1 MLYKRYAGS
10 FVNCKGQT
18 WRVEIWQANNVPF
31 SSVGDLTFDADTP
44 LELEWE
50 EREKYETTCGA
61 TLTINIVSPAD
72 RTFTDLFQI
81 SPGNVMAHVYLDDA
95 LFWVGGLDCETYE
108 EPYQSEKDYTVTLTF
123 TDFGHMQRLK
133 YGETGGIKS
142 VRHYIDYCLE
152 QVGLSAVPVEVL
164 TSLEWNDSVLWEEE
178 WKKCDLTKLYVDAAN
193 FYDEDGEASTL
204 DEVLNGVLQPIALRI
219 VQRAGKIMVYD
230 LNALRN
236 NPPKVEEITWDAT
249 EQTLSV
255 DKLAQAAVVKFSPYT
270 GGDLLSDN
278 SVTIDQDRLT
288 GVGSV
293 YNKFAPGFITYEI
306 SKFFHSASDSVATGL
321 TQKHADAHYFK
332 MVKTGNGGETCEGLA
347 WLALTHCLPRN
358 NLTFNGQK
366 SPLPKGP
373 YAYEEVIKNENVI
386 TRAFNDLTGTSDE
399 VLMRFP
405 RVYCPAAQHQVSEDV
420 LRSYIRLTME
430 MMIDPRLNPFAD
442 AADETNEK
450 ANFDWCKVREAYCYI
465 PFSLVL
471 FDGNG
476 KAVAQYQ
483 TKGANDSQKGQWVAI
498 EYDDAK
504 YFTHAPSYLVYY
516 ANSKKDSIKEESGI
530 QGWSKNH
537 THTLGHERTNEQYPT
552 EGEIIPLPN
561 TAGYLEL
568 TIYTGCIIFDDKDG
582 KGKEYPITNPQTCQL
597 DKSLPDPNGLRDVC
611 ISTQTSK
618 GGQRMNWSQRWWLY
632 KFPKL
637 EIVQGLIAEAVEK
650 SDAEYSAWVNAS
662 AKDEIKID
670 TICGTAFGSD
680 LGVTARGAYKTWY
693 SSAPSGSGQTEIPQ
707 RCFLRRT
714 NTSAPWLIEYD
725 LLGLL
730 FSQYGHRVPTLE
742 GEAITPLSPLQLF
755 TDRAM
760 PSEDLFM
767 MKSEVLNAYDG
778 TSNIKFVRLEPEEW
792 NKEIIK

>member
-10 FVNCKGQT
+10 FINCKGQT

-108 EPYQSEKDYTVTLTF
+108 EPYQSEKEYTVTLTF

-204 DEVLNGVLQPIALRI
+204 DEVLDGVLQPIALRI

-236 NPPKVEEITWDAT
+236 DPPKVEQITWDAT

-270 GGDLLSDN
+270 GGELLSDS

-332 MVKTGNGGETCEGLA
+332 MVKTGKGGEACEGLA

-373 YAYEEVIKNENVI
+373 YAYEEVIKSENVI
-386 TRAFNDLTGTSDE
+386 TRAFNDLSGKSDE

-405 RVYCPAAQHQVSEDV
+405 RVYCPAAQHQISEDV
-420 LRSYIRLTME
+420 LDSYIHLTME

-498 EYDDAK
+498 EYDDTK

-530 QGWSKNH
+530 QGWSKNR
-537 THTLGHERTNEQYPT
+537 TYPIGHERINEQYAT

-568 TIYTGCIIFDDKDG
+568 TIYTGCIIFDDTDG

-618 GGQRMNWSQRWWLY
+618 RGQRMNWSQRWWLY

-693 SSAPSGSGQTEIPQ
+693 SSSPFFGQEGIPQ
-707 RCFLRRT
+707 RCILRRT

-742 GEAITPLSPLQLF
+742 GEAITPLSSLQLF

-760 PSEDLFM
+760 PSADLFM
-767 MKSEVLNAYDG
+767 IKSEVLNAYDG

>member
-18 WRVEIWQANNVPF
+18 WRVEIWKANNVPF

-50 EREKYETTCGA
+50 EREKYETICGA

-108 EPYQSEKDYTVTLTF
+108 EPYQSEKEYTVTLTF

-193 FYDEDGEASTL
+193 FYDEGGEASTL
-204 DEVLNGVLQPIALRI
+204 DEVLDGVLQPIALRI

-236 NPPKVEEITWDAT
+236 NPPKVEQITWDAT

-278 SVTIDQDRLT
+278 SVTIDQDRLIDS
-288 GVGSV
+288 GRVF
-293 YNKFAPGFITYEI
+293 NKFAPGFLTYEI

-366 SPLPKGP
+366 SPLSKGP
-373 YAYEEVIKNENVI
+373 YAYEEVIKYENVI
-386 TRAFNDLTGTSDE
+386 TRAFNDLSGKSDE

-405 RVYCPAAQHQVSEDV
+405 RVYCPAAQHQISEDV
-420 LRSYIRLTME
+420 LDSYIHLTME

-483 TKGANDSQKGQWVAI
+483 TKGANDRQKGQWVAI
-498 EYDDAK
+498 EYDDTK

-530 QGWSKNH
+530 QGWSKNR
-537 THTLGHERTNEQYPT
+537 TYPIDPERINEQYAT

-693 SSAPSGSGQTEIPQ
+693 SSSPFFGQEGIPQ
-707 RCFLRRT
+707 RCILRRT
-714 NTSAPWLIEYD
+714 NTSIPWLIEYD

-760 PSEDLFM
+760 PSADLFM
-767 MKSEVLNAYDG
+767 IKSEVLNAYDG

>member
-1 MLYKRYAGS
+1 MLHKRYAGS
-10 FVNCKGQT
+10 FVNCKAQT

-81 SPGNVMAHVYLDDA
+81 SPGNVMAHVYLDDT

-152 QVGLSAVPVEVL
+152 QVGLSAVPVERL
-164 TSLEWNDSVLWEEE
+164 TSLEVNTDDSRWSGSS
-178 WKKCDLTKLYVDAAN
+178 LTDVYVDAAN

-204 DEVLNGVLQPIALRI
+204 DEVLDGVLQPLALRI

-236 NPPKVEEITWDAT
+236 DPPKVEQITWDAT

-270 GGDLLSDN
+270 EGTLLSDN

-288 GVGSV
+288 EADSMVNKLGS
-293 YNKFAPGFITYEI
+293 KTDMYEI

-321 TQKHADAHYFK
+321 TQKHPDAHYFK
-332 MVKTGNGGETCEGLA
+332 MVKTGKGGEACEGLA
-347 WLALTHCLPRN
+347 WLALTDCSPRN
-358 NLTFNGQK
+358 NLTLNGQQ
-366 SPLPKGP
+366 SPLSKVKDYDYQEASGG
-373 YAYEEVIKNENVI
+373 VV
-386 TRAFNDLTGTSDE
+386 TRAFNDLSGTSDE

-405 RVYCPAAQHQVSEDV
+405 RVYCPAAQKQLSDAIMT
-420 LRSYIRLTME
+420 SYICLTME
-430 MMIDPRLNPFAD
+430 MMIDPRLNPFED
-442 AADETNEK
+442 AADKTNEK
-450 ANFDWCKVREAYCYI
+450 ENFNWCKVREAYCYI

-476 KAVAQYQ
+476 KAIAQYHAQ
-483 TKGANDSQKGQWVAI
+483 GGGLLDHAYWTSI
-498 EYDDAK
+498 EYDDTN
-504 YFTHAPSYLVYY
+504 YFTHAPSYLVYC
-516 ANSKKDSIKEESGI
+516 ANSNRGDIEEKSGI
-530 QGWSKNH
+530 QGWSKNR
-537 THTLGHERTNEQYPT
+537 THFFESVFPFSANRYPT
-552 EGEIIPLPN
+552 EGDIIPLPDK
-561 TAGYLEL
+561 TGYLEL
-568 TIYTGCIIFDDKDG
+568 TIYTGCIIFDDTDG
-582 KGKEYPITNPQTCQL
+582 KKDHPITAPQTCQL

-618 GGQRMNWSQRWWLY
+618 RGKQMNWAQRWWLY

-637 EIVQGLIAEAVEK
+637 EVVQGLVTEAVEK
-650 SDAEYSAWVNAS
+650 TDAEYSAWINAS

-670 TICGTAFGSD
+670 TICGTSYGSSM
-680 LGVTARGAYKTWY
+680 GVTALGAYKSNGAVWGT
-693 SSAPSGSGQTEIPQ
+693 Q

-760 PSEDLFM
+760 PNADLFM
-767 MKSEVLNAYDG
+767 IKSEVLNAYDG

>member
-1 MLYKRYAGS
+1 MLFKRYSGS

-18 WRVEIWQANNVPF
+18 WRVEIWQAANAPF
-31 SSVGDLTFDADTP
+31 TTVGSLTFDADTP

-133 YGETGGIKS
+133 YGETGGVKS

-152 QVGLSAVPVEVL
+152 QVGLSAVPVEVF
-164 TSLEWNDSVLWEEE
+164 TSLEMNDSVLWES
-178 WKKCDLTKLYVDAAN
+178 CDLTRLYVDAAN

-204 DEVLNGVLQPIALRI
+204 DEVLNGVLQPLALRI

-270 GGDLLSDN
+270 GGDLLSDS
-278 SVTIDQDRLT
+278 SVTIKQDRLT
-288 GVGSV
+288 EVGSV
-293 YNKFAPGFITYEI
+293 FNMFGPGFKTYEI
-306 SKFFHSASDSVATGL
+306 SRFFHSASDSAATGL
-321 TQKHADAHYFK
+321 TQKHPDAHYFK
-332 MVKTGNGGETCEGLA
+332 MVKTGTGGAACEGLA
-347 WLALTHCLPRN
+347 WLALTNCWPRN
-358 NLTFNGQK
+358 NLTLNGQQ
-366 SPLPKGP
+366 SPLGRDTK
-373 YAYEEVIKNENVI
+373 YAYVEANTNENVI
-386 TRAFNDLTGTSDE
+386 TRAFNDLSGTSDE

-420 LRSYIRLTME
+420 MRSYIHLTME

-442 AADETNEK
+442 AEDETNEK
-450 ANFDWCKVREAYCYI
+450 DNFNWCKVREAYCYI

-476 KAVAQYQ
+476 KAIAQYQ
-483 TKGANDSQKGQWVAI
+483 AKGAGTNNEGHWVAV
-498 EYDDAK
+498 EYDDTK
-504 YFTHAPSYLVYY
+504 YFTHAPSYLLYY
-516 ANSKKDSIKEESGI
+516 ANSKSDSLKEESGI

-537 THTLGHERTNEQYPT
+537 THTLGHERSIEQYAT

-568 TIYTGCIIFDDKDG
+568 TIYTGCIIFDDRDG

-618 GGQRMNWSQRWWLY
+618 RGQRMNWAQRWWLY

-680 LGVTARGAYKTWY
+680 LGVTARGAYKIWY
-693 SSAPSGSGQTEIPQ
+693 SFAPSGSGQTEIPQ

-767 MKSEVLNAYDG
+767 MKSEVLSAYDG
-778 TSNIKFVRLEPEEW
+778 TSNIKFVRLEREEW

>member
-1 MLYKRYAGS
+1 MLYKRYSGS

-31 SSVGDLTFDADTP
+31 STVGDLTFDADTP

-108 EPYQSEKDYTVTLTF
+108 EPYQSEKEYTVTLTF

-204 DEVLNGVLQPIALRI
+204 DEVLNGVLQPLALRI

-270 GGDLLSDN
+270 GGELLSDN
-278 SVTIDQDRLT
+278 SVTIDRDRLINS
-288 GVGSV
+288 GSV
-293 YNKFAPGFITYEI
+293 FNKFTPGLIPYEI
-306 SKFFHSASDSVATGL
+306 SKFYHSASDSVATGL

-332 MVKTGNGGETCEGLA
+332 MVKTGQGGEACEGLA
-347 WLALTHCLPRN
+347 WLALTQCAPRN
-358 NLTFNGQK
+358 TLTFNGQQ

-373 YAYEEVIKNENVI
+373 YAYEEVLKYDNVV
-386 TRAFNDLTGTSDE
+386 TRAFNDLSGKSDE

-405 RVYCPAAQHQVSEDV
+405 RVYCPAAQHQISEDV
-420 LRSYIRLTME
+420 LDSYIHLTME

-442 AADETNEK
+442 AKDDTNEK

-483 TKGANDSQKGQWVAI
+483 TKGAHDSQKGQWVTI
-498 EYDDAK
+498 EYDDTK

-530 QGWSKNH
+530 QGWSKNR
-537 THTLGHERTNEQYPT
+537 TYPLGHERINEQYPT

-561 TAGYLEL
+561 TTGYLEL
-568 TIYTGCIIFDDKDG
+568 TIYTGCIIFDDTDG

-618 GGQRMNWSQRWWLY
+618 RGQRMNWSQRWWLY

-637 EIVQGLIAEAVEK
+637 EIVQGLIAESVEK
-650 SDAEYSAWVNAS
+650 SDAEYSAWINAS

-693 SSAPSGSGQTEIPQ
+693 SSPFFGQEGIPQ
-707 RCFLRRT
+707 RCILRRT

-760 PSEDLFM
+760 PSADLFM

-778 TSNIKFVRLEPEEW
+778 TSDIKFVRLEREEW

>member
-18 WRVEIWQANNVPF
+18 WRVEIWQAANAPF
-31 SSVGDLTFDADTP
+31 TSVGSLTFDADTP

-133 YGETGGIKS
+133 YGEAGGIKS

-164 TSLEWNDSVLWEEE
+164 TSLEVNTDVFRWSGSY
-178 WKKCDLTKLYVDAAN
+178 LTDVYVDAAN

-204 DEVLNGVLQPIALRI
+204 DEVLDGVLQPLALRI

-236 NPPKVEEITWDAT
+236 DPPKVEQITWDAT

-270 GGDLLSDN
+270 EGTLLSDN
-278 SVTIDQDRLT
+278 SVTIEQDKLT
-288 GVGSV
+288 EVDSM
-293 YNKFAPGFITYEI
+293 YNKVAGKVKVYEI
-306 SKFFHSASDSVATGL
+306 SKFFHSASDSAATGL
-321 TQKHADAHYFK
+321 AQKNADAHYFK
-332 MVKTGNGGETCEGLA
+332 MVKTGKGGEACEGLA
-347 WLALTHCLPRN
+347 WLALTDCHPRN
-358 NLTFNGQK
+358 NLTLNGEQ
-366 SPLPKGP
+366 SPLSGEKG
-373 YAYEEVIKNENVI
+373 YRYQEASGGVI
-386 TRAFNDLTGTSDE
+386 TRAFNDLSGTSNE

-405 RVYCPAAQHQVSEDV
+405 RVYCPAAQKQISDAV
-420 LRSYIRLTME
+420 LTSYIHLTME

-442 AADETNEK
+442 AEDYTNEK
-450 ANFDWCKVREAYCYI
+450 DNFNWCKVREAYCHV

-476 KAVAQYQ
+476 KAILQYRASEAGSIA
-483 TKGANDSQKGQWVAI
+483 TACWVPV
-498 EYDDAK
+498 EYDDTN
-504 YFTHAPSYLVYY
+504 YFTHAPSYLLYY
-516 ANSKKDSIKEESGI
+516 ANSKSDSIKEESGI
-530 QGWSKNH
+530 QGWSKNR
-537 THTLGHERTNEQYPT
+537 THFFNSAYPISADQYPT
-552 EGEIIPLPN
+552 EGEIIPLPYE
-561 TAGYLEL
+561 AGYLEL
-568 TIYTGCIIFDDKDG
+568 TIYTGCIIFDDRDG

-618 GGQRMNWSQRWWLY
+618 RGQRMNWAQRWWLY

-637 EIVQGLIAEAVEK
+637 EVVQGLITEAVEK
-650 SDAEYSAWVNAS
+650 TDAEYSAWINAS

-670 TICGTAFGSD
+670 TICGTSYGSNI
-680 LGVTARGAYKTWY
+680 GVTARGAYKAK
-693 SSAPSGSGQTEIPQ
+693 SSLSVNPIFGIPQ

-767 MKSEVLNAYDG
+767 MKSEVLSAYDG